1 MSFAIWLISAALAAS
16 PVTTGPQRP
25 AGASVTPANTIQR
38 DTLALDDGSTL
49 RYAIV
54 VPEGYDGSREVPL
67 VLALHFGW
75 AEALPPN
82 YSAVFLEILVEPA
95 LRELGAILVAPLC
108 PARTWVDPRSE
119 HAVLALLEHVRARY
133 RTDAE
138 RTLVTG
144 FSLGGMGTWYFA
156 SHHPELFS
164 AALPMASVPVIAQTS
179 ESGAATVRRYAQ
191 AGSIEWPAALRDMPL
206 YIIHSRDDE
215 LIPIAPVE
223 RAAAE
228 LTALG
233 GDVEFHP
240 IDAGIGHHETPRYVP
255 YLARAVPWLRH
266 VWGDRQP

>member
-1 MSFAIWLISAALAAS
+1 MTLTIWLTSALLAA
-16 PVTTGPQRP
+16 
-25 AGASVTPANTIQR
+25 ASVVPGAQRTAGDAVTSASSIQR
-38 DTLALDDGSTL
+38 ETLVLDDGSTL

-54 VPEGYDGSREVPL
+54 VPQGYDGSREAPL

-119 HAVLALLEHVRARY
+119 RAVLGLLEHVRGQY
-133 RTDAE
+133 RTDPE

-144 FSLGGMGTWYFA
+144 FSLGGMGTWYYA

-164 AALPMASVPVIAQTS
+164 AALPMASVPMIARTA
-179 ESGAATVRRYAQ
+179 ESGAETVQRYVTS
-191 AGSIEWPAALRDMPL
+191 GSVEWPATLLDLPL

-233 GDVEFHP
+233 GNVEFHP

-255 YLARAVPWLRH
+255 YLARAVPWLQRLWEQH
-266 VWGDRQP
+266 